1 MHICSSKLLILKISQ
16 ILQEAATEAVM
27 YEKVFLEILQNLQA
41 LRVQLY
47 LTQVS
52 SCEFYEISK
61 NTFLTE

>member
-52 SCEFYEISK
+52 PCEFYKISK